1 MNNLPRSSEL
11 PFGALKR
18 ESAALILQGLRRDA
32 YAGVL
37 SAQDNRVGD
46 AYICDLFLD
55 GFGRQLQIRVAG
67 RLTAH
72 RSSPGSERI
81 TAAIHGLTFLLVP
94 PRVEL
99 LPFSAEGGES
109 HHLVA
114 SIDLQVAILRLNVL
128 PYVSQTGPAWVCV
141 LEIHRQEGY

>member
-1 MNNLPRSSEL
+1 MDNLSKSSEL

-55 GFGRQLQIRVAG
+55 GFGRQLQIRIAG

-72 RSSPGSERI
+72 RSSRSSERI
-81 TAAIHGLTFLLVP
+81 TATMHGLSFLLVP

-99 LPFSAEGGES
+99 RPFSVEGGEA
-109 HHLVA
+109 HHLIA

-128 PYVSQTGPAWVCV
+128 PYVSMGGPGWVCV

>member
-1 MNNLPRSSEL
+1 MNNLSKSSEL

-37 SAQDNRVGD
+37 SAQDSRVGD

-55 GFGRQLQIRVAG
+55 GFGRQVQIRIAG
-67 RLTAH
+67 CLTAH
-72 RSSPGSERI
+72 RSSRGSGRI
-81 TAAIHGLTFLLVP
+81 TAAIHGLSFLLLP
-94 PRVEL
+94 PRVTL
-99 LPFSAEGGES
+99 LPFSAEGGETP
-109 HHLVA
+109 HLVA
-114 SIDLQVAILRLNVL
+114 SIDLQVATLRLNVL
-128 PYVSQTGPAWVCV
+128 PYVSMGGPAWMCV